1 MNTFW
6 KIVKNQARQFH
17 VSATEMLSVQWS
29 FEKVLHEV
37 VHGVLV
43 ARERPC
49 TKAQGQHLV
58 VRILVFAPH
67 RSVLTTDGLTGGGR
81 RAARSASCWNSTDNL
96 LRQFLGGA
104 LIASARR
111 IPSWQML

>member
-67 RSVLTTDGLTGGGR
+67 RSVLTTNGLTGGGC
-81 RAARSASCWNSTDNL
+81 RALNPHVGGIQPTTCFAN
-96 LRQFLGGA
+96 FLGA
-104 LIASARR
+104 
-111 IPSWQML
+111 P